1 MESKEQNFLNLGNK
15 KLYLHGSYLRYKNN
29 DSENIEFLISK
40 ITSISVKRLEN
51 QYKNL
56 LWAFTGFFFSLVSW
70 YFLDNNLPSNILSIL
85 SFFGG
90 AFYFISYFIFSSY
103 LELVI
108 ATQRFDVSLEFP
120 PQKKNSV
127 TKFVQFIKETRNANM
142 GIIN

>member
-15 KLYLHGSYLRYKNN
+15 KLCLHGSYLRYKNS

-56 LWAFTGFFFSLVSW
+56 LWGFTGFFFSIVSW
-70 YFLDNNLPSNILSIL
+70 YFLDNSLLSNILSIL

-103 LELVI
+103 FKLVI
-108 ATQRFDVSLEFP
+108 ATQRLDISLEFP

-127 TKFVQFIKETRNANM
+127 NKKVQFIQECRTKNKARMN
-142 GIIN
+142 